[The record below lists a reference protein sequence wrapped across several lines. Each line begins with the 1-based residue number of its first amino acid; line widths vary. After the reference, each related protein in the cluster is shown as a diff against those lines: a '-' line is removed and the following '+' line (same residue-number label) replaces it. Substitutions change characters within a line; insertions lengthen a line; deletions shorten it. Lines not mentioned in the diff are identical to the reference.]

1 MLDCKPF
8 MMRGVSYS
16 PVPWSHDPSYH
27 EPFGDYFTDE
37 FHDIVKRDLALF
49 VEMGANTVRLYAWR
63 LKTRHMKFLDLAFDL
78 GLVVSAAFEMGTA
91 EDTPIGSAQERAIAL
106 AHLQRRLQISKHRA
120 LVMWQVTLP
129 RGVPLAI
136 TSVDLHALA
145 TDCGLTYCGC
155 ILTVYLLGGQRAQR
169 CME

>member
-16 PVPWSHDPSYH
+16 PVPWSHSNPNPYPNPNHPNPNPSPNQVPWSHDPSYH

-78 GLVVSAAFEMGTA
+78 GLVVSSAFEMGTA
-91 EDTPIGSAQERAIAL
+91 EDTPIGTAQERAIAL

-120 LVMWQVTLP
+120 LVMWQVTSPSYHPCRSP
-129 RGVPLAI
+129 R
-136 TSVDLHALA
+136 
-145 TDCGLTYCGC
+145 
-155 ILTVYLLGGQRAQR
+155 TV
-169 CME
+169 

>member
-120 LVMWQVTLP
+120 LVMWQVMP
-129 RGVPLAI
+129 PSHHPCR
-136 TSVDLHALA
+136 SQR
-145 TDCGLTYCGC
+145 
-155 ILTVYLLGGQRAQR
+155 TVN
-169 CME
+169 

>member
-49 VEMGANTVRLYAWR
+49 VEMGANTARPIAHMYPYGELGRVGDRARLRLRLSPNPDPAQVRRTAWPYSLR
-63 LKTRHMKFLDLAFDL
+63 PTATQTRC
-78 GLVVSAAFEMGTA
+78 
-91 EDTPIGSAQERAIAL
+91 GS
-106 AHLQRRLQISKHRA
+106 
-120 LVMWQVTLP
+120 T
-129 RGVPLAI
+129 RGVSRRG
-136 TSVDLHALA
+136 T
-145 TDCGLTYCGC
+145 
-155 ILTVYLLGGQRAQR
+155 
-169 CME
+169 

>member
-16 PVPWSHDPSYH
+16 PVPWSHSNPNPYPNPNHPNPNPNPNQVPWSHDPSYH

-78 GLVVSAAFEMGTA
+78 GLVVSSAFEMGTA
-91 EDTPIGSAQERAIAL
+91 EDTPIGT
-106 AHLQRRLQISKHRA
+106 AHELQ
-120 LVMWQVTLP
+120 P
-129 RGVPLAI
+129 EP
-136 TSVDLHALA
+136 
-145 TDCGLTYCGC
+145 
-155 ILTVYLLGGQRAQR
+155 
-169 CME
+169 